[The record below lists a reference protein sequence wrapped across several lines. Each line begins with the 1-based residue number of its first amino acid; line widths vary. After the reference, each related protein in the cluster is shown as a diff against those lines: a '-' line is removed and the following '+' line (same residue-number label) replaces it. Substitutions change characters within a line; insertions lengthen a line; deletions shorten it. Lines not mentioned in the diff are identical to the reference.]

1 VPTRASG
8 SAVDARDVILRD
20 GTTLRLHSPGAS
32 EADALLDFFSRLSS
46 ESLYFRFHG
55 LPRVGPGLV
64 APFLDPDGV
73 ERDTLVGTLIEDG
86 AARIVAAASWSRLRE
101 PAAAEVAFAVEDSMQ
116 GKGVGTRLLEQL
128 AASAGAAGIRSF
140 VAEVLY
146 ENRAMLRVFEDA
158 GFAVTREIGGGT
170 VEVRFPIQP
179 TEEYRAHVDLRDHVA
194 VVASLRPFFSPARVA
209 VVGASART
217 GSIGGTVFRNIVDGG
232 YEGAA
237 YPVNRSGD
245 PVGGVPAIRSVAELE
260 DPVDLAVICVPAGA
274 VLDAVREALEH
285 GTRAVC
291 VISAGF
297 AEVGEPGAVRQEQLL
312 ALVRAHG
319 ARLIGPNCLG
329 LAVSAARLNATF
341 ASGSFPA
348 GSIGFASQSGALG
361 LALLEGARS
370 RGLGFSAFVSIG
382 NKADVS
388 SNDLLE
394 HWEDDETTRLVLLYL
409 ESFGNPRKFAR
420 VARRVARAKPLLAV
434 KSGRTRA
441 GARAASSHTAA
452 LAGSETAVDAVFRRA
467 GVIRASS
474 LEELL
479 DVASLYSSGAF
490 PRGRRVAVLTN
501 AGGLGILCADAC
513 AASGLELPPL
523 EPSTR
528 SALEQLLPV
537 EASLVNPVDM
547 LGSAAAETFERA
559 LPLLLADRGID
570 SVIVLFVPAAAVEA
584 SAVADAVV
592 RRAREDETG
601 KPILAS
607 MVTAEGI
614 PAALQQPGSRVAA
627 FPYPESAARAL
638 GRAVERSDWLRR
650 PAGAVPQLSGL
661 QQEDGAAVVARVL
674 REAEDAWLSPME
686 VRELLEAYGIPLVAE
701 EVADSVEEA
710 EAAAQRLGF
719 PVAVKSAVPGIHKT
733 DVGGVALELGDEVAV
748 RAAAV
753 RIGPPVV
760 VQPMLRGNAEFLAGV
775 VQDPVFGPLVAFG
788 PGGRLAE
795 LIGEAGFAIA
805 PLTDVDADELVASGR
820 AAPLVRGFRGA
831 EPSDTAA
838 LAELLLRL
846 SRLAEDLPEV
856 AELDLNPVL
865 GLSEGCVAVDARV
878 RVARVEPVSHAKTW

>member
-1 VPTRASG
+1 VAG
-8 SAVDARDVILRD
+8 NAVDPRDVILRD
-20 GTTLRLHSPGAS
+20 GTTLRLHAPGTT
-32 EADALLDFFSRLSS
+32 EADALLGFFSRLSS

-55 LPRVGPGLV
+55 LPRVGPSLV

-73 ERDTLVGTLIEDG
+73 ERDTLVGTLAEDG
-86 AARIVAAASWSRLRE
+86 TERIVAVASWSRLRE
-101 PAAAEVAFAVEDSMQ
+101 PATAEVAFAVEDRMQ

-128 AASAGAAGIRSF
+128 ASSAAAAGIRSF

-158 GFAVTREIGGGT
+158 GFAVAREIAAGT
-170 VEVRFPIQP
+170 VEVRFSIQP

-194 VVASLRPFFSPARVA
+194 VVASLRPFFAPASVA
-209 VVGASART
+209 VVGASARA

-232 YEGAA
+232 FAGAA

-245 PVGGVPAIRSVAELE
+245 PVGGVPAIRALAELE
-260 DPVDLAVICVPAGA
+260 APVDLAIICVPADA
-274 VLDAVREALEH
+274 VLEAAREALEH
-285 GTRAVC
+285 GTRGIC

-297 AEVGEPGAVRQEQLL
+297 AEVGEPGAARQQRLL

-319 ARLIGPNCLG
+319 ARLVGPNCLG
-329 LAVSAARLNATF
+329 LAVSAVRLNATF
-341 ASGSFPA
+341 APGAFPA
-348 GSIGFASQSGALG
+348 GPIGFASQSGALG

-370 RGLGFSAFVSIG
+370 RALGFSAFVSIG

-394 HWEDDETTRLVLLYL
+394 HWEDDEATRLVLLYL

-420 VARRVARAKPLLAV
+420 VARRVARTKPLLAV
-434 KSGRTRA
+434 KSGRTQA

-479 DVASLYSSGAF
+479 DVATLYASGAS
-490 PRGRRVAVLTN
+490 PGGRRVAVLTN

-513 AASGLELPPL
+513 SAWGLELPPL
-523 EPSTR
+523 EPATTT
-528 SALEQLLPV
+528 ALERLLPA
-537 EASLVNPVDM
+537 EASLGNPVDM
-547 LGSAAAETFERA
+547 LGSATAATYEQA
-559 LPLLLADRGID
+559 LPVLLADRGID
-570 SVIVLFVPAAAVEA
+570 AAIVLFVPAAAVEA
-584 SAVADAVV
+584 SAVAEAVL
-592 RRAREDETG
+592 RCAQDDGTG

-614 PAALQQPGSRVAA
+614 PAPFRHPGSRVAA

-638 GRAVERSDWLRR
+638 GRAVHRSDWLRR
-650 PAGAVPQLSGL
+650 PAGKVPELPGI
-661 QQEDGAAVVARVL
+661 R
-674 REAEDAWLSPME
+674 REAAAAIVAGALQAAADAWLPPGK
-686 VRELLEAYGIPLVAE
+686 VRLLLEAYGIPVVTE
-701 EVADSVEEA
+701 EVAEDVDGA
-710 EAAAQRLGF
+710 VAGARRLGF

-733 DVGGVALELGDEVAV
+733 DVGGVALELAGDAAV
-748 RAAAV
+748 REAAA

-805 PLTDVDADELVASGR
+805 PLTDVDAEELVAGGR
-820 AAPLVRGFRGA
+820 AAALVRGFRGA
-831 EPSDTAA
+831 EPSDAAA
-838 LAELLLRL
+838 LADVLLRL
-846 SRLAEDLPEV
+846 SLLAEDLPEV

-865 GLSEGCVAVDARV
+865 GLIEGCVAVDARV
-878 RVARVEPVSHAKTW
+878 RVASLEPAPQAKTW